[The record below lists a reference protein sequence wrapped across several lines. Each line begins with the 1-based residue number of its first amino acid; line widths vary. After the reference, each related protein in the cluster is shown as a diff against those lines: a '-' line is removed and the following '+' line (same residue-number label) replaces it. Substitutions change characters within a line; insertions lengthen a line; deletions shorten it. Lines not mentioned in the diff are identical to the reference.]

1 MCGACVRVHMPR
13 FLMITERRI
22 DMYCVPQR
30 VRLWKFIFV
39 AGALMLL
46 GSFPAF
52 AQIDED
58 PPPHTGYD
66 CWIGNDGKPF
76 YTNYIRCIADRDI
89 PPEQESDNPSSHLL
103 DALHRELHSGTG
115 GATEREFN
123 AHAELVREGG
133 GVFSIRIH
141 SYPSDWSWEE
151 GMPERLV
158 RAVLCKGDLTCLVM
172 IRRH

>member
-1 MCGACVRVHMPR
+1 MLYV
-13 FLMITERRI
+13 LRRI
-22 DMYCVPQR
+22 
-30 VRLWKFIFV
+30 RLWKFIS
-39 AGALMLL
+39 GALALLLL
-46 GSFPAF
+46 GTFQAF

-66 CWIGNDGKPF
+66 CWIGNGGKPF

-89 PPEQESDNPSSHLL
+89 PPEQEPDNPSSHLL

-115 GATEREFN
+115 VATEREFN
-123 AHAELVREGG
+123 AHAELEKEDG